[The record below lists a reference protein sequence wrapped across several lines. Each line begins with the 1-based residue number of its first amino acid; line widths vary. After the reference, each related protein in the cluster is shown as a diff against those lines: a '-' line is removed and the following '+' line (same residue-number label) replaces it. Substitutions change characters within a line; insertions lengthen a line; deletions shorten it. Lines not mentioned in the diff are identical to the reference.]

1 MPIKTKPGTFLLI
14 LTALMWST
22 GGVLIK
28 SISWHPLAIAGTRS
42 AIAFLIF
49 LFYLRHPRFTWSLPQ
64 IGGALSYA
72 GTVALFVAAT
82 KLTTAASAILLQYS
96 APIYVALLSGPVL
109 NEKTTRRD
117 WWIICTVF
125 GGMLLFFFD
134 KLEGSNLLGNLLA
147 IASGWAF
154 ALLAIFLRLQ
164 KDGSPFESVLLGNLL
179 TALIGLPFMFRG
191 FPFDPKS
198 ITALLLLGTF
208 QIGLSYILYVKA
220 VQMVTALAAC
230 LIPIIE
236 PILNP
241 LWVFLVIG
249 ETPGK
254 WSLLGGALVICG
266 VTWWSLK
273 SKENL
278 SEP

>member
-1 MPIKTKPGTFLLI
+1 MLIRIKQGTFLLLI
-14 LTALMWST
+14 TALMWST
-22 GGVLIK
+22 GGMLIK
-28 SISWHPLAIAGTRS
+28 SVPWHPLAIAGTRS
-42 AIAFLIF
+42 AIAALVFL
-49 LFYLRHPRFTWSLPQ
+49 LYLRHPRFTWSLSQ
-64 IGGALSYA
+64 LGGALSYA

-82 KLTTAASAILLQYS
+82 KLTTAAAAILLQYS

-109 NEKTTRRD
+109 SEKTTHRD
-117 WWIICTVF
+117 WWAIFTVF
-125 GGMLLFFFD
+125 GGMLLFFLD

-179 TALIGLPFMFRG
+179 TALIGLPFMLRD
-191 FPFDPKS
+191 FPLDLKS
-198 ITALLLLGTF
+198 VTSLLLLGTL
-208 QIGLSYILYVKA
+208 QIGFPYILYVKA
-220 VQMVTALAAC
+220 VKMVTALAAC

-249 ETPGK
+249 ESPGR

-273 SKENL
+273 NRK
-278 SEP
+278 